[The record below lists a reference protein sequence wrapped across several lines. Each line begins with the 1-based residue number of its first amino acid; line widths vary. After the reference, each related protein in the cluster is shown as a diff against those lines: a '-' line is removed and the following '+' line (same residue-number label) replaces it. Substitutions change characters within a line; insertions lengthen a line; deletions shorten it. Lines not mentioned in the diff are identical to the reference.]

1 MLAEEIKKEK
11 HQLEDVTIEE
21 MPKCEDM
28 GKYILETE
36 EASRFSLHR
45 KTDKRILSGE
55 CLRQVLVPYR
65 VGEQEDLRHCN
76 LKLVFFSTLS
86 TVTHF

>member
-1 MLAEEIKKEK
+1 MAEEIKKEK

-36 EASRFSLHR
+36 EASHVFPY
-45 KTDKRILSGE
+45 IG
-55 CLRQVLVPYR
+55 RQIKGYYL
-65 VGEQEDLRHCN
+65 EN
-76 LKLVFFSTLS
+76 A
-86 TVTHF
+86 